1 MFAVIRTGGK
11 QYRVAPNDIIE
22 IEKIAGEP
30 GDIVQLGDVLMLAGE
45 GDPKTGSPVAGASV
59 AAEVLEQKRADK
71 IIVFK
76 KKRRQGYRRT
86 RGHRQLLTALRI
98 TEILT
103 DGKKPSKA
111 AAKPAP
117 AKTETKAAEK
127 PADTKAETKP
137 AAKQAEKKAEAKP
150 EAKKPAP
157 QERKARAPARNTPPA
172 AKREAKEVPAKAKPT
187 GRTARCW
194 STRSSFTCRFSGSS
208 PTSSSITVPPSA
220 SRNSPRWRVEA
231 PVNAPFS

>member
-30 GDIVQLGDVLMLAGE
+30 GDIVELADVILLGGE
-45 GDPKTGSPVAGASV
+45 GGPKTGSPTIAGASV
-59 AAEVLEQKRADK
+59 AAEVIEQKRADK

-86 RGHRQLLTALRI
+86 AGHRQMLTSVRI

-117 AKTETKAAEK
+117 K
-127 PADTKAETKP
+127 KAETKVAAKP
-137 AAKQAEKKAEAKP
+137 AAKKAEAKP
-150 EAKKPAP
+150 VEKKAAAKPAAKKAEAKPAAKKPAA
-157 QERKARAPARNTPPA
+157 KPA
-172 AKREAKEVPAKAKPT
+172 AKAPAKKAAAKPKK
-187 GRTARCW
+187 
-194 STRSSFTCRFSGSS
+194 S
-208 PTSSSITVPPSA
+208 
-220 SRNSPRWRVEA
+220 
-231 PVNAPFS
+231 

>member
-30 GDIVQLGDVLMLAGE
+30 GDIVELGEVLLLG
-45 GDPKTGSPVAGASV
+45 GDAPKTGSPTISGALV
-59 AAEVLEQKRADK
+59 AAEVIEQKRDDK
-71 IIVFK
+71 VIVFK

-86 RGHRQLLTALRI
+86 KGHRQMLTALRI

-117 AKTETKAAEK
+117 
-127 PADTKAETKP
+127 
-137 AAKQAEKKAEAKP
+137 KKVEAK
-150 EAKKPAP
+150 A
-157 QERKARAPARNTPPA
+157 Q
-172 AKREAKEVPAKAKPT
+172 
-187 GRTARCW
+187 G
-194 STRSSFTCRFSGSS
+194 CRDQGL
-208 PTSSSITVPPSA
+208 P
-220 SRNSPRWRVEA
+220 
-231 PVNAPFS
+231 

>member
-30 GDIVQLGDVLMLAGE
+30 GDIVELADVILLGGE
-45 GDPKTGSPVAGASV
+45 GGPKTGSPTIAGASV
-59 AAEVLEQKRADK
+59 AAEVVEQKRADK

-86 RGHRQLLTALRI
+86 AGHRQMLTSVRI

-117 AKTETKAAEK
+117 
-127 PADTKAETKP
+127 
-137 AAKQAEKKAEAKP
+137 KKAEAKP
-150 EAKKPAP
+150 VEKKAAAKPEAKKAEAKPAAKPAAKAAAKKPAA
-157 QERKARAPARNTPPA
+157 KPA
-172 AKREAKEVPAKAKPT
+172 AKAPAKKPAAKPKK
-187 GRTARCW
+187 R
-194 STRSSFTCRFSGSS
+194 
-208 PTSSSITVPPSA
+208 
-220 SRNSPRWRVEA
+220 
-231 PVNAPFS
+231 

>member
-30 GDIVQLGDVLMLAGE
+30 GDIVQLGEVLLLGGE
-45 GDPKTGSPVAGASV
+45 GNPKTGSPIAGATV
-59 AAEVLEQKRADK
+59 AAEVLEQKRDDK

-76 KKRRQGYRRT
+76 KKRRKGYRRT
-86 RGHRQLLTALRI
+86 QGHRQSLTALRI

-117 AKTETKAAEK
+117 AKTETKAAEA
-127 PADTKAETKP
+127 PAAKKADADKAPAKKAPAKKAAAKTETKAANKP
-137 AAKQAEKKAEAKP
+137 AAKTAAKKAP
-150 EAKKPAP
+150 AKK
-157 QERKARAPARNTPPA
+157 APAKKAT
-172 AKREAKEVPAKAKPT
+172 AKKAPAKKAPAKKK
-187 GRTARCW
+187 
-194 STRSSFTCRFSGSS
+194 S
-208 PTSSSITVPPSA
+208 
-220 SRNSPRWRVEA
+220 
-231 PVNAPFS
+231 